1 MKRHQNDSEYNEN
14 MSAGQQQHAAS
25 QGAQVFADSDELLR
39 FDAAQTIVPPGV
51 AQRLQQSLPA
61 KSVWWKKLLGL

>member
-1 MKRHQNDSEYNEN
+1 MKRHQNDSEHNEN
-14 MSAGQQQHAAS
+14 LSAGQQHAAS
-25 QGAQVFADSDELLR
+25 HGAQVFADSDELLH